1 MRQMVYKKWDI
12 YPFIES
18 KKIKIEI
25 EIDIATWI
33 GIHQG
38 DIDRVLVVAKQI
50 QELMCIPPQML
61 QFVNSGYV
69 CP

>member
-12 YPFIES
+12 YPFIER

-38 DIDRVLVVAKQI
+38 DIDRVLVVALVVGAQLHI
-50 QELMCIPPQML
+50 VIGRTA
-61 QFVNSGYV
+61 QFK
-69 CP
+69 